1 MSITTKS
8 RGQRLVALAVAGT
21 LACGGVVAG
30 VAPALAVEVD
40 VTETPTATE
49 AVTPALVGQHLEIE
63 VGATATVDLLAGGM
77 AGPSGAQWV
86 SAEVGAVGSGV
97 AIVAPA
103 GVVDGTLPVDVTGVA
118 PGTWEVPVT
127 AWSWWPDGAADG
139 VEVMSTL
146 TVQVPDLDELAS
158 GRDQGDGTGGGEQ
171 PEQTSPNVPEEL
183 EPSEPVDSPT
193 SQAGPYT
200 HVPAMDQASYDAW
213 LSEWRTPYFEEL
225 SGEATVPVPFYSA
238 PATGFCADPTVGV
251 ARNGQEAFVR
261 PVNSSASVPPIMEV
275 WATTGQDGSY
285 VDILGSECAQAWGIT
300 EFWLPDGLFAGSDE
314 ISWEKSADGRG
325 VNVLNRTGSGSSFIS
340 SARLPG
346 GEWALLQINTVADYL
361 QMADQSIE
369 VPVGQTASVDLLEG
383 AQWQRGTLPDLGLG
397 GIDVTLDADS
407 TTAQA
412 LGLDVTSPV
421 ASVTPQQE
429 GSWQIP
435 VNAIALS
442 GQTGSATLSVVAT
455 TTAAPSV
462 TVPDRT
468 VELAVGERADIDLL
482 VGVTSSAALDDLQFG
497 ANVVGDTAV
506 FLDATGW
513 QRDGRTATVEP
524 TTAGSFEVSVW
535 AATTDFAG
543 YDSGTLRL
551 VVTEPVVAPEQ
562 SPAPE
567 VTAEDESPTLDATTP
582 TEASP
587 VGVETARSTTGVRF
601 ETGAAATLPQRVASL
616 AGGSLAGIAAALAG
630 AAGLVGLG
638 LRRRRARQ

>member
-21 LACGGVVAG
+21 LVCAGVVGG
-30 VAPALAVEVD
+30 VAPALAAEAD

-49 AVTPALVGQHLEIE
+49 AVTPALVGQHLELE
-63 VGATATVDLLAGGM
+63 VGTTAGVDLLAGGL
-77 AGPSGAQWV
+77 AGPDGARWV
-86 SAEVGAVGSGV
+86 SAEVGAVDAGLSV
-97 AIVAPA
+97 ETPA
-103 GVVDGTLPVDVTGVA
+103 GVTDGTFAVEVTAVT

-127 AWSWWPDGAADG
+127 AWSWWPEGAADG
-139 VEVMSTL
+139 VEVNATL
-146 TVQVPDLDELAS
+146 TVVVEDLEEPAS
-158 GRDQGDGTGGGEQ
+158 GTGQEDGAGGGEQ
-171 PEQTSPNVPEEL
+171 PEETPPDVPQA
-183 EPSEPVDSPT
+183 PEPVDPPT

-213 LSEWRTPYFEEL
+213 LSEWRAPYAEEL

-238 PATGFCADPTVGV
+238 PATGFCADPTVGA

-361 QMADQSIE
+361 QMADQTIE

-412 LGLDVTSPV
+412 LRLDVTSPV

-482 VGVTSSAALDDLQFG
+482 AGVTSSAALDDLQFG

-562 SPAPE
+562 PPAPE
-567 VTAEDESPTLDATTP
+567 VTAEEESPTLDATTP

-587 VGVETARSTTGVRF
+587 VDVETARSTTGVRF